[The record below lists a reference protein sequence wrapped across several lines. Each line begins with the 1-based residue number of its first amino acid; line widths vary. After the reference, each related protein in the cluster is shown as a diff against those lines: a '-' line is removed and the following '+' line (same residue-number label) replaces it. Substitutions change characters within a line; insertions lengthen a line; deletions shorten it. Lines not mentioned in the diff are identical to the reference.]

1 MQITNNKNTSSFLN
15 NTVSWEDFLDLSKWR
30 APVTS
35 VVLERRLFDN
45 IFYFSSNYIWIW
57 LVLSFTWGLWVN
69 WKVLASFV
77 IIAIAWFGSSEFVK
91 SSSSSGGGNTK
102 TKLDEK
108 KSSSSLMMVSDTWWY
123 TRLCLFLL
131 GSWRVHKQP
140 HRYIMLVP
148 ILSLFLLYYINLVS
162 GSYHFR
168 LSYFMFSRHY
178 CQSSLLGV

>member
-1 MQITNNKNTSSFLN
+1 MQITNNKKSSFPN

-45 IFYFSSNYIWIW
+45 TFYFSSNYIWIW

-77 IIAIAWFGSSEFVK
+77 IIAIAWFGSLEFEK
-91 SSSSSGGGNTK
+91 SSSSSGSGSGSGGNTK

-108 KSSSSLMMVSDTWWY
+108 KSSSSLMMVSEHVMYIHDV
-123 TRLCLFLL
+123 LVS
-131 GSWRVHKQP
+131 SWDLTGTNNLTD
-140 HRYIMLVP
+140 IMLVP
-148 ILSLFLLYYINLVS
+148 ILSL
-162 GSYHFR
+162 
-168 LSYFMFSRHY
+168 
-178 CQSSLLGV
+178 SLIYKPC

>member
-1 MQITNNKNTSSFLN
+1 MQITNNKKSSFPN

-45 IFYFSSNYIWIW
+45 TFYFSSNYIWIW

-77 IIAIAWFGSSEFVK
+77 IIAIAWFGSLEFEK
-91 SSSSSGGGNTK
+91 SSSSSGSGSGGNTK

-108 KSSSSLMMVSDTWWY
+108 KSSSSLMMVSEHVMYIHDV
-123 TRLCLFLL
+123 LVS
-131 GSWRVHKQP
+131 SWDLTGTNNLTD
-140 HRYIMLVP
+140 IMLVP
-148 ILSLFLLYYINLVS
+148 ILSL
-162 GSYHFR
+162 
-168 LSYFMFSRHY
+168 
-178 CQSSLLGV
+178 SLIYKPC

>member
-1 MQITNNKNTSSFLN
+1 MQITNNKTTSSFPS

-45 IFYFSSNYIWIW
+45 TFYFSSNYIWIW

-77 IIAIAWFGSSEFVK
+77 IIAIAWFGSLEFEK
-91 SSSSSGGGNTK
+91 SSSSGSSSGSGGNTK

-108 KSSSSLMMVSDTWWY
+108 KSSSSLMMVSEHVMYIHDV
-123 TRLCLFLL
+123 LVS
-131 GSWRVHKQP
+131 SWDLTGTNNLAD
-140 HRYIMLVP
+140 IMLVP
-148 ILSLFLLYYINLVS
+148 HSLSLSYI
-162 GSYHFR
+162 YKP
-168 LSYFMFSRHY
+168 
-178 CQSSLLGV
+178 C